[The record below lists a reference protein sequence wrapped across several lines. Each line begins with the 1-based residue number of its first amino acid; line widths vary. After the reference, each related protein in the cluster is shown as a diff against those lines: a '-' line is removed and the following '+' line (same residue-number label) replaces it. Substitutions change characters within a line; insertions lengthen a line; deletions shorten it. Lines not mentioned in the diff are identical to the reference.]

1 LRLYSSID
9 VINLKQQKQSGK
21 TMNLSENAKFI
32 LKQRY
37 LQRDENRDVI
47 ETPNQMFKRVAKAI
61 SEIEY
66 KYGKDKAFVKQMEK
80 DFLNIMVRLEFLPN
94 SPTLMNAGTDLGQ
107 LSACFVL
114 PVEDDIDEI
123 FQAVAYTAK
132 IHKSGGG
139 TGFSFSRLRPKEDI
153 VKSTGGV
160 ASGPISFMTV
170 FDAATEVIKQGGKR
184 RGANMGIMRVDH
196 PDIMDFIMAK
206 ETEGVLHN
214 FNLSVGI
221 TDQFMRAVEKD
232 GDFEFINPRTKKPVK
247 SIKARAIWN
256 LLCLMSWKNGE
267 PAVIFLDTIN
277 RANPTPEIGE
287 IEATNPCGETPLLPY
302 ESCNLGSINL
312 SKFIKKNGKVGFDY
326 EKFEKAVAIAVRFL
340 DDVVDV
346 NKYPL
351 PQIREATLANR
362 KIGLGVM
369 GWADLLIFMGIKYD
383 SDEAIELADSIMR
396 SMLSTAMRV
405 SVALGKEKGNFPNIL
420 KSKFKSEQYMRNATL
435 TTIAPTGTISLI
447 ANASSGIEPIFAV
460 VQRRNVEETLGK
472 NLVEVNPSVK
482 RSLELKGLWT
492 PDIEK
497 ALVDTQC
504 KNCVVLPKEM
514 KDVLR
519 TSAEISPEWHLRMQA
534 VFQKYTNNA
543 VSKTINLPN
552 NASIND
558 IETIYIQAWK
568 LGIKGTTVY
577 RDNSRQYQLL
587 VKEDGNCPTCPSD

>member
-1 LRLYSSID
+1 M
-9 VINLKQQKQSGK
+9 VINLKPQKRSEK
-21 TMNLSENAKFI
+21 AINLSENSKFI

-37 LQRDENRDVI
+37 LQRDENREII
-47 ETPNQMFKRVAKAI
+47 ETPSQMFKRVAKAI
-61 SEIEY
+61 SEMEY
-66 KYGKDKAFVKQMEK
+66 NYGKDKSFVNQTEK
-80 DFLNIMVRLEFLPN
+80 EFFNIMTKFEFLPN
-94 SPTLMNAGTDLGQ
+94 SPTLMNAGTNLGQ

-123 FQAVAYTAK
+123 FKAIAYTAR

-139 TGFSFSRLRPKEDI
+139 TGFSFSRLRPKEDV

-221 TDQFMRAVEKD
+221 TDKFMNAVVKD
-232 GDFEFINPRTKKPVK
+232 GDFEFINPRTKKPTK

-267 PAVIFLDTIN
+267 PAVVFLDTIN
-277 RANPTPEIGE
+277 KDNPTPEIGE

-302 ESCNLGSINL
+302 ESCNLGSMNL
-312 SKFIKKNGKVGFDY
+312 SKFIKKNGHVGFDY

-340 DDVVDV
+340 DDVVDA

-369 GWADLLIFMGIKYD
+369 GWADLLMFMGIKYD
-383 SDEAIELADSIMR
+383 SDEAITLAEKIMS
-396 SMLSTAMRV
+396 SMLSTCILT

-420 KSKFKSEQYMRNATL
+420 KSKYKKEPYMRNATL
-435 TTIAPTGTISLI
+435 TTIAPTGTISII

-460 VQRRNVEETLGK
+460 VTRRNVEETLGK

-492 PDIEK
+492 SEIEK
-497 ALVDTQC
+497 SLIDTQC
-504 KNCVVLPKEM
+504 KNCVVLPKDM

-519 TSAEISPEWHLRMQA
+519 TSAEISPEWHLKMQA
-534 VFQKYTNNA
+534 VFQKYTHNA

-552 NASIND
+552 SASIHD
-558 IETIYIQAWK
+558 IESIYMQAWK

-587 VKEDGNCPTCPSD
+587 VKEDGSCPTCPT

>member
-1 LRLYSSID
+1 
-9 VINLKQQKQSGK
+9 
-21 TMNLSENAKFI
+21 
-32 LKQRY
+32 
-37 LQRDENRDVI
+37 
-47 ETPNQMFKRVAKAI
+47 
-61 SEIEY
+61 
-66 KYGKDKAFVKQMEK
+66 
-80 DFLNIMVRLEFLPN
+80 
-94 SPTLMNAGTDLGQ
+94 
-107 LSACFVL
+107 
-114 PVEDDIDEI
+114 
-123 FQAVAYTAK
+123 
-132 IHKSGGG
+132 
-139 TGFSFSRLRPKEDI
+139 
-153 VKSTGGV
+153 
-160 ASGPISFMTV
+160 MTV

-232 GDFEFINPRTKKPVK
+232 GDFEFVNPRTKKPVK

-267 PAVIFLDTIN
+267 PAVVFLDTIN
-277 RANPTPEIGE
+277 KANPTPEVGE

-302 ESCNLGSINL
+302 ESCNLGSMNL
-312 SKFIKKNGKVGFDY
+312 SKFIKKNGHIGFDY
-326 EKFEKAVAIAVRFL
+326 EKFEKSIAIAVRFL
-340 DDVVDV
+340 DDVVDA

-351 PQIREATLANR
+351 PQIREATIANR

-369 GWADLLIFMGIKYD
+369 GWADLLMFMGIKYD
-383 SDEAIELADSIMR
+383 SDEAIELSENIMR

-420 KSKFKSEQYMRNATL
+420 KSKFKKEPYMRNATL
-435 TTIAPTGTISLI
+435 TTIAPTGTISII

-460 VQRRNVEETLGK
+460 VTRRNVEETLGK

-497 ALVDTQC
+497 ALIDTQC
-504 KNCVVLPKEM
+504 KNCIVLPKDM

-519 TSAEISPEWHLRMQA
+519 TSAEISPEWHLKMQA
-534 VFQKYTNNA
+534 IFQKYTDNA

-552 NASIND
+552 SASIHD
-558 IETIYIQAWK
+558 IEAIYMQAWK

-587 VKEDGNCPTCPSD
+587 VKEDGSCPTCPT

>member
-1 LRLYSSID
+1 MAKPIKSI
-9 VINLKQQKQSGK
+9 K
-21 TMNLSENAKFI
+21 LSPNSLFI
-32 LKQRY
+32 LNQRY
-37 LQRDENRDVI
+37 LLRDEERDII
-47 ETPNQMFKRVAKAI
+47 ETPRQLFKRVAKTIA
-61 SEIEY
+61 ENEY
-66 KYGKDKAFVKQMEK
+66 NYGKDKVFVQKLEK
-80 DFLNIMVRLEFLPN
+80 EFYQVMTKMEFLPN
-94 SPTLMNAGTDLGQ
+94 SPTLMNAGTNLGQ

-114 PVEDDIDEI
+114 PVEDDIDAI
-123 FQAVAYTAK
+123 FQAVGYTAK

-139 TGFSFSRLRPKEDI
+139 TGFSFSRLRPRADV

-160 ASGPISFMTV
+160 ASGPLSFMTV

-206 ETEGVLHN
+206 EREGVLHN

-221 TDQFMRAVEKD
+221 TDKFMRAVEKD

-247 SIKARAIWN
+247 ALKARAIWN

-277 RANPTPEIGE
+277 KANPTPEIGE
-287 IEATNPCGETPLLPY
+287 MEATNPCGETPLLPY

-312 SKFIKKNGKVGFDY
+312 SKFVKKNGTIHFDY
-326 EKFEKAVAIAVRFL
+326 ERFEKIVTLAIRFL
-340 DDVVDV
+340 DNVVDV

-351 PQIREATLANR
+351 PQIREATIANR

-369 GWADLLIFMGIKYD
+369 GWADLLLYMGIRYD
-383 SDEAIELADSIMR
+383 SDQAIELAENIMR
-396 SMLSTAMRV
+396 SMLSTAMRE

-420 KSKFKSEQYMRNATL
+420 KSKFKNEPYMRNATL
-435 TTIAPTGTISLI
+435 TTIAPTGTISII

-472 NLVEVNPSVK
+472 NLVEVNPAVK

-514 KDVLR
+514 KEVMR
-519 TSAEISPEWHLRMQA
+519 TSAEVSPEWHLKMQA
-534 VFQKYTNNA
+534 IFQKYTDNA

-552 NASIND
+552 SASIHD
-558 IETIYIQAWK
+558 IEQIYMQAWK

-587 VKEDGNCPTCPSD
+587 VKEDGSCPTCPS

>member
-1 LRLYSSID
+1 
-9 VINLKQQKQSGK
+9 
-21 TMNLSENAKFI
+21 
-32 LKQRY
+32 
-37 LQRDENRDVI
+37 
-47 ETPNQMFKRVAKAI
+47 
-61 SEIEY
+61 
-66 KYGKDKAFVKQMEK
+66 
-80 DFLNIMVRLEFLPN
+80 
-94 SPTLMNAGTDLGQ
+94 
-107 LSACFVL
+107 
-114 PVEDDIDEI
+114 
-123 FQAVAYTAK
+123 
-132 IHKSGGG
+132 
-139 TGFSFSRLRPKEDI
+139 
-153 VKSTGGV
+153 
-160 ASGPISFMTV
+160 MTV

-267 PAVIFLDTIN
+267 PAVVFLDTIN
-277 RANPTPEIGE
+277 KANPTPEIGE
-287 IEATNPCGETPLLPY
+287 MEATNPCGETPLLPY
-302 ESCNLGSINL
+302 ESCNLGSMNL
-312 SKFIKKNGKVGFDY
+312 AKFIHKNGHVCFDF
-326 EKFEKAVAIAVRFL
+326 EKFEKSVAIAIRFL
-340 DDVVDV
+340 DDVVDA

-351 PQIREATLANR
+351 PQIRDATLANR

-369 GWADLLIFMGIKYD
+369 GWADLLMFMGIKYD
-383 SDEAIELADSIMR
+383 SDEAIELSEKIMS
-396 SMLSTAMRV
+396 SMLSTSMRV

-420 KSKFKSEQYMRNATL
+420 KSIFKKEPYMRNATL

-472 NLVEVNPSVK
+472 NLVEVNPSVR

-514 KDVLR
+514 KEVLR
-519 TSAEISPEWHLRMQA
+519 TSAEISPDWHLKMQA
-534 VFQKYTNNA
+534 AFQKYTNNA

-552 NASIND
+552 GASIHD
-558 IETIYIQAWK
+558 IEAIYMQAWK

-587 VKEDGNCPTCPSD
+587 VKEDGTCPTCPS

>member
-1 LRLYSSID
+1 MT
-9 VINLKQQKQSGK
+9 QQKRAEK
-21 TMNLSENAKFI
+21 VINLSENSKFI

-37 LQRDENRDVI
+37 LQRDENREII
-47 ETPNQMFKRVAKAI
+47 ETPHQMFKRVAKAI

-66 KYGKDKAFVKQMEK
+66 NYGKDKTFVKQMEK
-80 DFLNIMVRLEFLPN
+80 EFLNIMVRMEFLPN
-94 SPTLMNAGTDLGQ
+94 SPTLMNAGTNLGQ

-114 PVEDDIDEI
+114 PVEDDIDQI
-123 FQAVAYTAK
+123 FQAVAYTAR

-139 TGFSFSRLRPKEDI
+139 TGFSFSRLRPKHDV

-232 GDFEFINPRTKKPVK
+232 GDFEFVNPRTKKPVK

-267 PAVIFLDTIN
+267 PAVVFLDTIN
-277 RANPTPEIGE
+277 KANPTPEIGE
-287 IEATNPCGETPLLPY
+287 MEATNPCGETPLLPY
-302 ESCNLGSINL
+302 ESCNLGSMNL
-312 SKFIKKNGKVGFDY
+312 AKFIHKNGHIGFDF
-326 EKFEKAVAIAVRFL
+326 EKFEKSVATAIRFL
-340 DDVVDV
+340 DDVVDA

-351 PQIREATLANR
+351 PQIREATLGNR

-369 GWADLLIFMGIKYD
+369 GWADLLMFMGIKYD
-383 SDEAIELADSIMR
+383 SNEAIDLSDSIMR
-396 SMLSTAMRV
+396 SMLSTAMRT

-420 KSKFKSEQYMRNATL
+420 KSKFKNEQYMRNATL
-435 TTIAPTGTISLI
+435 TTIAPTGTISII
-447 ANASSGIEPIFAV
+447 AGTSSGIEPIFAV
-460 VQRRNVEETLGK
+460 VTRRNVEETLGK
-472 NLVEVNPSVK
+472 NLVEVNPAVK

-514 KDVLR
+514 KEVLR
-519 TSAEISPEWHLRMQA
+519 TSAEISPDWHLKMQA
-534 VFQKYTNNA
+534 AFQKYTDNA

-552 NASIND
+552 SASIHD
-558 IETIYIQAWK
+558 IESIYMQAWK

-587 VKEDGNCPTCPSD
+587 VKEDGSCPTCPT

>member
-1 LRLYSSID
+1 
-9 VINLKQQKQSGK
+9 
-21 TMNLSENAKFI
+21 MNLSENAKFI

-37 LQRDENRDVI
+37 LQRDENRDII

-94 SPTLMNAGTDLGQ
+94 SPTLMNAGTNLGQ

-123 FQAVAYTAK
+123 FKAVSYTAK

-160 ASGPISFMTV
+160 ASGPISFMSV

-221 TDQFMRAVEKD
+221 TDKFMRAVEKD
-232 GDFEFINPRTKKPVK
+232 GDFEFVNPRTKKPVK

>member
-1 LRLYSSID
+1 M
-9 VINLKQQKQSGK
+9 INLKPQKQSDK
-21 TMNLSENAKFI
+21 ALNLSENARFI

-37 LQRDENRDVI
+37 LQRDENREII
-47 ETPNQMFKRVAKAI
+47 ETPTQMFKRVAKAI
-61 SEIEY
+61 AEIEY
-66 KYGKDKAFVKQMEK
+66 NYGKDKAFVKQTEK
-80 DFLNIMVRLEFLPN
+80 EFFNIMTRLEFLPN
-94 SPTLMNAGTDLGQ
+94 SPTLMNAGTNLGQ

-114 PVEDDIDEI
+114 PVEDDIDQI
-123 FQAVAYTAK
+123 FQAIAYTAR

-139 TGFSFSRLRPKEDI
+139 TGFSFSRLRPKSDV

-232 GDFEFINPRTKKPVK
+232 GDFEFINPRTDKPIK

-267 PAVIFLDTIN
+267 PAVVFLDTIN
-277 RANPTPEIGE
+277 KANPTPEIGE

-302 ESCNLGSINL
+302 ESCNLGSMNL
-312 SKFIKKNGKVGFDY
+312 SKFIHKNGHVSFDF
-326 EKFEKAVAIAVRFL
+326 EKFEKSVAIAVRFL
-340 DDVVDV
+340 DDVVDA

-351 PQIREATLANR
+351 PQIREATIANR

-369 GWADLLIFMGIKYD
+369 GWADLLMFMGIKYD
-383 SDEAIELADSIMR
+383 SDEAIELSQKIMS

-405 SVALGKEKGNFPNIL
+405 SIALGKEKGNFPNKD
-420 KSKFKSEQYMRNATL
+420 KSIFKKEPYMRNATL

-472 NLVEVNPSVK
+472 NLVEINPSVK

-514 KDVLR
+514 KEVLR
-519 TSAEISPEWHLRMQA
+519 TSAEISPEWHLKMQA
-534 VFQKYTNNA
+534 AFQKYTNNA

-552 NASIND
+552 GASIHD
-558 IETIYIQAWK
+558 IESIYMQAWK
-568 LGIKGTTVY
+568 LEIKGTTVY

-587 VKEDGNCPTCPSD
+587 VKEDGTCPTCPS

>member
-1 LRLYSSID
+1 
-9 VINLKQQKQSGK
+9 VINLKPQKQSDK
-21 TMNLSENAKFI
+21 ALNLSENARFI

-37 LQRDENRDVI
+37 LQRDENREII
-47 ETPNQMFKRVAKAI
+47 ETPTQMFKRVAKAI
-61 SEIEY
+61 AEIEY
-66 KYGKDKAFVKQMEK
+66 NYGKDKAFVKQTEK
-80 DFLNIMVRLEFLPN
+80 EFFNIMTRLEFLPN
-94 SPTLMNAGTDLGQ
+94 SPTLMNAGTNLGQ

-114 PVEDDIDEI
+114 PVEDDIDQI
-123 FQAVAYTAK
+123 FQAIAYTAR

-139 TGFSFSRLRPKEDI
+139 TGFSFSRLRPKSDV

-232 GDFEFINPRTKKPVK
+232 GDFEFINPRTDKPIK

-267 PAVIFLDTIN
+267 PAVVFLDTIN
-277 RANPTPEIGE
+277 KANPTPEIGE

-302 ESCNLGSINL
+302 ESCNLGSMNL
-312 SKFIKKNGKVGFDY
+312 SKFIHKNGHVSFDF
-326 EKFEKAVAIAVRFL
+326 EKFEKSVAIAVRFL
-340 DDVVDV
+340 DDVVDA

-351 PQIREATLANR
+351 PQIREATIANR

-369 GWADLLIFMGIKYD
+369 GWADLLMFMGIKYD
-383 SDEAIELADSIMR
+383 SDEAIELSQKIMS

-405 SVALGKEKGNFPNIL
+405 SIALGKEKGNFPNKD
-420 KSKFKSEQYMRNATL
+420 KSIFKKEPYMRNATL

-472 NLVEVNPSVK
+472 NLVEINPSVR

-514 KDVLR
+514 KEVLR
-519 TSAEISPEWHLRMQA
+519 TSAEISPEWHLKMQA
-534 VFQKYTNNA
+534 AFQKYTNNA

-552 NASIND
+552 GASIHD
-558 IETIYIQAWK
+558 IESIYMQAWK
-568 LGIKGTTVY
+568 LEIKGTTVY

-587 VKEDGNCPTCPSD
+587 VKEDGTCPTCPS

>member
-1 LRLYSSID
+1 MTNI
-9 VINLKQQKQSGK
+9 KQKKSL
-21 TMNLSENAKFI
+21 LSQNALFI
-32 LKQRY
+32 LQQRY
-37 LQRDENRDVI
+37 LQRDENRDVV
-47 ETPNQMFKRVAKAI
+47 ETPNQMFRRVARAI
-61 SEIEY
+61 SEIEL
-66 KYGKDKAFVKQMEK
+66 KYGKDKTFVKQLEK
-80 DFLNIMVRLEFLPN
+80 DFYNLMVRMEFLPN
-94 SPTLMNAGTDLGQ
+94 SPTLMNAGTNLGQ

-139 TGFSFSRLRPKEDI
+139 TGFSFSRLRPRADV
-153 VKSTGGV
+153 VKSTGGI

-206 ETEGVLHN
+206 EREGVLHN

-221 TDQFMRAVEKD
+221 TDKFMNAVEKD
-232 GDFEFINPRTKKPVK
+232 GDFEFINPRTKKSVK
-247 SIKARAIWN
+247 AIKARAIWN

-277 RANPTPEIGE
+277 KANPTPEIGE
-287 IEATNPCGETPLLPY
+287 MEATNPCGETPLLPY
-302 ESCNLGSINL
+302 ESCNLGSMNL

-326 EKFEKAVAIAVRFL
+326 EKFEKSVAIAIRFL
-340 DDVVDV
+340 DDVVDA

-369 GWADLLIFMGIKYD
+369 GWADLLMFMGIKYD
-383 SDEAIELADSIMR
+383 SNEAIEFAEKIMR
-396 SMLSTAMRV
+396 SMLSTAMRT

-420 KSKFKSEQYMRNATL
+420 KSIFKKEQYMRNATL

-492 PDIEK
+492 SDIEK
-497 ALVDTQC
+497 ALIETQC

-514 KDVLR
+514 REVLR
-519 TSAEISPEWHLRMQA
+519 TSAEISPEWHLKMQSI
-534 VFQKYTNNA
+534 FQKYTDNA

-552 NASIND
+552 SASIHD
-558 IETIYIQAWK
+558 IESIYINAWR

-587 VKEDGNCPTCPSD
+587 VKEDGSCPTCPT